1 MLKREKKKSID
12 LVLGLELLDNI
23 CETRHSA
30 QCVKTTLQKNYPAK
44 TKAGMVVQRMD
55 NNDDDDNTNVSFF
68 LVYKKVPVIRDTYG

>member
-1 MLKREKKKSID
+1 M
-12 LVLGLELLDNI
+12 GLELLGNI

-44 TKAGMVVQRMD
+44 TKAGMVDQRMD
-55 NNDDDDNTNVSFF
+55 NNDDDNTNVSFF